1 MVTLLISFFELFI
14 GLQAARLDG
23 FLVGRHES
31 CLLAECL
38 LGGYK
43 TDLLWVHETA
53 LDNWRKWSKE
63 AETCTCRCDQRTII
77 KTCNDSVVDK
87 ISFETR

>member
-1 MVTLLISFFELFI
+1 MYQSEEQAEDARIQALVTLLISFFELFI

-53 LDNWRKWSKE
+53 LE
-63 AETCTCRCDQRTII
+63 QGG
-77 KTCNDSVVDK
+77 
-87 ISFETR
+87 